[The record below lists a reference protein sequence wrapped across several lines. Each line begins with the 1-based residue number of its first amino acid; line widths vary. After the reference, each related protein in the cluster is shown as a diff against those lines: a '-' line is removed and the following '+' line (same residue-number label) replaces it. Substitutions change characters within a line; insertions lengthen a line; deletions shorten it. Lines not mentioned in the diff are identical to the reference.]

1 MTDLSIALQLENAA
15 KRVTVFRDQHNKENP
30 YCVISNK
37 VMRDKNIEKFS
48 DLGLLTYLLSWSNHH
63 RVCIEALAKR
73 GKDGRDAIRNML
85 KRLESLGYVKRTQL
99 KSENGQFGEV
109 IYQIFE
115 SPEQLQPSLELGD
128 AKAATEQQKEQLED
142 AQLGFDFNVDYQDE
156 SMTFY
161 TENELT
167 ASGFS
172 VNGESNTNNYDDSRS
187 TISNSEEQ
195 KKIEKQEIINR
206 FPLKID
212 DPIVKARL
220 NMSMLSNVVSTQA
233 QLDSYLLDF
242 NLNHS
247 QYKNLTPHKRL
258 LNFIVFLNKI
268 HTSKAGQNAH
278 IARLRAN
285 GFTEL
290 PKAPKNTPKAKPKQD
305 FSRFT
310 HVQPQSSQAEQVD
323 AEALQ
328 KIAQQAAIDLDGF

>member
-1 MTDLSIALQLENAA
+1 MTDLSIALQFEAA
-15 KRVTVFRDQHNKENP
+15 KRVTVVRDLHNKENP
-30 YCVISNK
+30 YCMISNK
-37 VMRDKNIEKFS
+37 TMHDKNIEKFS

-99 KSENGQFGEV
+99 KSQNGQFGEV

-115 SPEQLQPSLELGD
+115 SPDQQKPSLELGD
-128 AKAATEQQKEQLED
+128 TKAATEQQKEQLQD
-142 AQLGFDFNVDYQDE
+142 AQLGFDFEMNDQVNNMNFNNQNDVAV
-156 SMTFY
+156 
-161 TENELT
+161 N
-167 ASGFS
+167 GFA
-172 VNGESNTNNYDDSRS
+172 VNGESNTNKYNDSIN

-212 DPIVKARL
+212 DPVVKARL
-220 NMSMLSNVVSTQA
+220 NMSMLSGVVSTQA

-247 QYKNLTPHKRL
+247 QYKNLTAHKRL

-278 IARLRAN
+278 RARLRAN
-285 GFTEL
+285 GFVDL
-290 PKAPKNTPKAKPKQD
+290 PEAPKNTPKAKPKQD

-310 HVQPQSSQAEQVD
+310 TVPTTASQAKPVD
-323 AEALQ
+323 TETMQ
-328 KIAQQAAIDLDGF
+328 KISQQAAIDLEGF

>member
-1 MTDLSIALQLENAA
+1 MTDLSIALQFESA
-15 KRVTVFRDQHNKENP
+15 KRVTVFRDLHNKENP
-30 YCVISNK
+30 YCMISNK

-115 SPEQLQPSLELGD
+115 SPEQPIPSLELGD

-142 AQLGFDFNVDYQDE
+142 AQLGFDFNVNNQDE
-156 SMTFY
+156 TMTFDH
-161 TENELT
+161 ENETT
-167 ASGFS
+167 ANGFS
-172 VNGESNTNNYDDSRS
+172 VNGESNTNKYDDSRN

-195 KKIEKQEIINR
+195 EKIKKQEIINR
-206 FPLKID
+206 FPLKIN

-220 NMSMLSNVVSTQA
+220 NISMLSSVVSTQA

-247 QYKNLTPHKRL
+247 QFKNLTPYRRL

-268 HTSKAGQNAH
+268 HASKAGQNAH
-278 IARLRAN
+278 RARLRAN
-285 GFTEL
+285 GFVGL
-290 PKAPKNTPKAKPKQD
+290 PEAPKNTPKLKPKQD

-310 HVQPQSSQAEQVD
+310 HAQTQSNQAEQID
-323 AEALQ
+323 AETLQ

>member
-1 MTDLSIALQLENAA
+1 MTDMSIALQLETA
-15 KRVTVFRDQHNKENP
+15 KRVTVFRDLHNKENP
-30 YCVISNK
+30 YCMISNK
-37 VMRDKNIEKFS
+37 TMHDKNIEKFS
-48 DLGLLTYLLSWSNHH
+48 DLGLLTYLLSWSNYH

-99 KSENGQFGEV
+99 KSQNGQFGEV

-115 SPEQLQPSLELGD
+115 SPDQQKPSLELGD
-128 AKAATEQQKEQLED
+128 SKAATEQQKEHLEN
-142 AQLGFDFNVDYQDE
+142 AQLGFDFEMFDQ
-156 SMTFY
+156 
-161 TENELT
+161 ENNMNFDAENDKT
-167 ASGFS
+167 ANGFS
-172 VNGESNTNNYDDSRS
+172 VNGESDTNKYNDSRN

-212 DPIVKARL
+212 DPVVKARL

-233 QLDSYLLDF
+233 QLDAYLLDF

-247 QYKNLTPHKRL
+247 QFKNLTPHKRL

-278 IARLRAN
+278 RARLRAN
-285 GFTEL
+285 GFIDL
-290 PKAPKNTPKAKPKQD
+290 PAAPTHTPKVKSKQD

-310 HVQPQSSQAEQVD
+310 NVQAQASQVKQLD
-323 AEALQ
+323 AERLQ
-328 KIAQQAAIDLDGF
+328 KIAQQAAIDLEGF